1 MASIKTKLTVGVFVL
16 TGFAIAFI
24 AIIWL
29 GMSTQ
34 FEKGRYFSAY
44 FDESVQGLSKDS
56 PVKYRGVSIGRVAS
70 IQVAPDATL
79 IEVVLKV
86 ETDLKPDEAM
96 VAQLKSVGITGIMFM
111 ELDRKEVGEPDMSP
125 KLTFKPEY
133 PVVYTK
139 PSEISRIIDSF
150 NEALNQI
157 KAMDLGG
164 ISDRVK
170 ALLSRVDTS
179 VADLELGRLSMEI
192 SDALARWNTAVGAVE
207 AAGTDLSQL
216 TRHAG
221 KAVGQIKTTFVHVDG
236 LVADSRDDVTL
247 ALAEI
252 RQTVQAAKA
261 VLGQS
266 AALVSQGNH
275 LLKQEGSRLMDVQD
289 HLAMTLE
296 NLALASHN
304 LNQLMEELSAQPSR
318 LLFAAPPPPP
328 RLQENPV
335 RE

>member
-16 TGFAIAFI
+16 TGFTIAFI

-29 GMSTQ
+29 GMSSQ

-56 PVKYRGVSIGRVAS
+56 PLKYRGVSVGRVDS

-79 IEVVLKV
+79 IEVVLKI
-86 ETDLKPDEAM
+86 ETDLKPGEAM

-111 ELDRKEVGEPDMSP
+111 ELDRRETGEPNMSP
-125 KLTFKPEY
+125 KLTFKPKY

-139 PSEISRIIDSF
+139 PSEIRRMIGSF
-150 NEALNQI
+150 DEVLNQF
-157 KAMDLGG
+157 KSMDLRGL
-164 ISDRVK
+164 SERFK

-179 VADLELGRLSMEI
+179 VADLELARLSMEI
-192 SDALARWNTAVGAVE
+192 RDALTRWNAAVGAVE
-207 AAGTDLSQL
+207 AAGTDLSRL

-221 KAVGQIKTTFVHVDG
+221 KTVGQIETAFVHVDG

-252 RQTVQAAKA
+252 RQTVQTANAF
-261 VLGQS
+261 LGQS

-289 HLAMTLE
+289 QLAMTLE
-296 NLALASHN
+296 NMALAGQN
-304 LNQLMEELSAQPSR
+304 LNQLIETLSAQPSR
-318 LLFAAPPPPP
+318 LLFAAPPPP
-328 RLQENPV
+328 RFQEDPV